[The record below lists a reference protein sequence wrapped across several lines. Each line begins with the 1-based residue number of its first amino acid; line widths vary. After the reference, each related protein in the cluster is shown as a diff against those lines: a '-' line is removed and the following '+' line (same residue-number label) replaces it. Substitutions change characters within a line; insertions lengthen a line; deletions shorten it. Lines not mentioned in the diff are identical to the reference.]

1 MTSLQTHVSL
11 GLPGLPA
18 DRRDQVVR
26 RIAREGHVRRSTAE
40 RWFEELLKFL
50 DVCAHERGPVSPPR
64 RVDKAWH
71 VFVLFT
77 RDYRSYCEA
86 RHGAF
91 IHHDP
96 MEKPDS
102 EAYERAYLWAE
113 ERYGDLPRR
122 IWPPPA
128 SRSGGW
134 GIGGCSGGVCGGG
147 GCGGGC

>member
-1 MTSLQTHVSL
+1 MASLQTQLSV

-18 DRRDQVVR
+18 DRLDQVVC
-26 RIAREGHVRRSTAE
+26 RIAREGHVRRSTAA
-40 RWFEELLKFL
+40 RWFDELLKFL
-50 DVCAHERGPVSPPR
+50 DVCANTDVTVSPPP

-71 VFVLFT
+71 VFILFT
-77 RDYRSYCEA
+77 RDYRSFCAA
-86 RHGAF
+86 RHGTF

-96 MEKPDS
+96 TEKEDA
-102 EAYERAYLWAE
+102 EAYERAYLAAE
-113 ERYGDLPRR
+113 ALYGDLPRR

-134 GIGGCSGGVCGGG
+134 GMGGCGAGCGGG